1 MVLGRSTGPIMG
13 AIPEIPIERAY
24 SELPPG
30 GILILYADGVTER
43 NKSDGSPFEEEG
55 LIELVRKYADR
66 SAATIV
72 NEVFD
77 YALSLDHQSDL
88 LEDDSTLMVI
98 KRNQ

>member
-1 MVLGRSTGPIMG
+1 M
-13 AIPEIPIERAY
+13 
-24 SELPPG
+24 
-30 GILILYADGVTER
+30 ILYTDGVTER
-43 NKSDGSPFEEEG
+43 NNADGSGFEEEG
-55 LIELVRKYADR
+55 LIHLVRKYSDR

-98 KRNQ
+98 KRSS